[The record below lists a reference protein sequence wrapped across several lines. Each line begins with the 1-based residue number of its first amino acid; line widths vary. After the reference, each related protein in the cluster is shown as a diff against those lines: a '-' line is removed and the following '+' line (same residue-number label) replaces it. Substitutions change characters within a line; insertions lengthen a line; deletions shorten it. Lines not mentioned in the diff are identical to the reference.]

1 MFKHLLVPLDG
12 SALAEAALPAAR
24 YLAEQFNAKLTL
36 FHVVEEDAPQ
46 QVHGQQ
52 HLTGSAQARAYLEG
66 IRRGPLAGLQ
76 QTECHVH
83 ETATAQVA
91 ESIINHAEELGH
103 DLVVMCSHGRGRSL
117 HLLLGSIAQQVLA
130 GGTVPVVITHPDEA
144 GAPRPFQCARLLV
157 PLDDN
162 LEHQQVLPV
171 AADLAR
177 TCRAE
182 LHLVTV
188 IPQYSSLMGGFRD
201 SARTLPATTT
211 RMLELACQE
220 AEQHL
225 AQLTAQLR
233 ASDIPAAHHVLRGD
247 PAATIAKAAELASI
261 DLILLASH
269 GKTGM
274 DAFWAGSVAHGVCSR
289 SHCPLLLVPISRNH
303 GT

>member
-1 MFKHLLVPLDG
+1 MFKHILVPLDG
-12 SALAEAALPAAR
+12 SPLAEAALSAAR
-24 YLAEQFNAKLTL
+24 YLAEQFNARLTL
-36 FHVVEEDAPQ
+36 FHVVEEDAPE
-46 QVHGQQ
+46 QVHGQP
-52 HLTGSAQARAYLEG
+52 HLTGSAQAQAYLEG
-66 IRRGPLAGLQ
+66 IRQGTLAGLQ

-83 ETATAQVA
+83 ETATAQVV

-103 DLVVMCSHGRGRSL
+103 DLVVMCSHGKGRSL

-130 GGTVPVVITHPDEA
+130 GGTVPVVIIHPDEA
-144 GAPRPFQCARLLV
+144 GAPRPFHCTRLLV

-162 LEHQQVLPV
+162 PDHQQILPV

-177 TCRAE
+177 ACQAE

-201 SARTLPATTT
+201 SARTMPATTT
-211 RMLELACQE
+211 RMLDMACQE
-220 AEQHL
+220 AEQRL
-225 AQLTAQLR
+225 VQLIAQLSTHG
-233 ASDIPAAHHVLRGD
+233 IPAAHHVLRGD
-247 PAATIAKAAELASI
+247 PATTIAKAAELASI

-289 SHCPLLLVPISRNH
+289 SRCPLLLVPISSLPKA
-303 GT
+303 

>member
-12 SALAEAALPAAR
+12 STLAEAALPAAR

-52 HLTGSAQARAYLEG
+52 HLTGYAQAQAYLEG
-66 IRRGPLAGLQ
+66 IRQSALAGLQ

-91 ESIINHAEELGH
+91 ESIINHAGELEH

-117 HLLLGSIAQQVLA
+117 HLLLGSIAQQVVA
-130 GGTVPVVITHPDEA
+130 GGSIPVVITHPDQT
-144 GAPRPFQCARLLV
+144 GAPLPFQCARLLV
-157 PLDDN
+157 PLDTNPDH
-162 LEHQQVLPV
+162 EQILPV

-177 TCRAE
+177 TCGAE

-188 IPQYSSLMGGFRD
+188 IPQYSSLMGDFRD
-201 SARTLPATTT
+201 SARTMPATTT
-211 RMLELACQE
+211 RMLDLACQE

-225 AQLTAQLR
+225 TQITTDLN
-233 ASDIPAAHHVLRGD
+233 ASGIAAAHHLLRGD

-289 SHCPLLLVPISRNH
+289 SRCPLLLVPISSDH
-303 GT
+303 TT